1 MLSNLS
7 KVRSTPLVSI
17 GNLFRFRT
25 TPLVGIDIS
34 SSTIK
39 LVELSEVQGNYRLD
53 NYVIEPLSSQSVVEK
68 DIKQV
73 DEVAKTIQR
82 AVEESQTKRKY
93 AAVAVTGSSVITRV
107 IQVNINFT
115 EKEIQEQIALEADRY
130 IPYPLD
136 EVYYDFEVIGT
147 SKKHPEL
154 LDVLLAAARIET
166 VESHVESV
174 QQGGLKPTIVDI
186 EAFAMERAFNLIL
199 DQLPEG
205 IVKENT
211 AMIDLGTTMT
221 TLHVFRDGRS
231 IYSRDQV
238 FGTKQ
243 LIDEI
248 ERRYG
253 LSAEEATASL
263 KYGGLPEDYIKEVFE
278 PFKETVVQQINR
290 AIQVFFSSSEESEIK
305 YLVISGGG
313 ASLSGLEA
321 LIADRT
327 GIRTLLANPFTN
339 MLVSEKI
346 NQSQLLADAPRLMVG
361 LGLALRTFDREQY

>member
-1 MLSNLS
+1 MFSNLF
-7 KVRSTPLVSI
+7 KLQ
-17 GNLFRFRT
+17 T

-39 LVELSEVQGNYRLD
+39 LLELSKNKDEYCLE
-53 NYVIEPLSSQSVVEK
+53 NYVIEPLSLQSVVEK
-68 DIKQV
+68 DIKHV
-73 DEVAKTIQR
+73 EEVAKSIQL
-82 AVEESQTKRKY
+82 AVLESKTKRKF

-107 IQVNINFT
+107 IQANINFT
-115 EKEIQEQIALEADRY
+115 EEEILEQIELEADRY

-136 EVYYDFEVIGT
+136 EVYYDFEVLGP
-147 SKKHPEL
+147 SKKHASL

-166 VESHVESV
+166 VESHVEAV
-174 QQGGLKPTIVDI
+174 HQAGLKATIVDI

-199 DQLPEG
+199 NQLPKDA
-205 IVKENT
+205 INQNT
-211 AMIDLGTTMT
+211 AIIDLGTTMT
-221 TLHVFRDGRS
+221 TLHVFKEARS

-253 LSAEEATASL
+253 LSQSEAFASL

-290 AIQVFFSSSEESEIK
+290 AMQIFFSSSEETEIQ
-305 YLVISGGG
+305 YLLLSGGG

-321 LIADRT
+321 LIHSKT
-327 GIRTLLANPFTN
+327 GIKTLLANPFAN
-339 MLVSEKI
+339 MEISKNV
-346 NQSQLLADAPRLMVG
+346 NQTQLLEDAPRLLVS
-361 LGLALRTFDREQY
+361 LGLALRTFDREQH